1 MNMTETGVYFADM
14 ARSKGRTAARAPVA
28 FFVASMLAG
37 AYVGIALILALTCSF
52 GLPAGVRP
60 LVTGSVFGLG
70 LILVVLAGAEM
81 FTGHVMY
88 ETFGLAKRT
97 ITPLDLLRMFVLVW
111 LGNLAGSV
119 LLAFLFAQGGG
130 GSVFAPAM
138 AAATPA
144 VAAVAVAP
152 GALVHPAVAAITH
165 PAAAAAAKP
174 LDLLTAYVM
183 KKETSPFWPLLCR
196 AILCNWLVCL
206 AIWLAARCK
215 SETAKMIGI
224 AWCLLAF
231 VACGFE
237 HSVANMTTV
246 SLGLFA
252 PTPIGSVAGAAYNLA
267 VVTLGNLIGG
277 GLFVAG
283 AYLVAAQG
291 ERAAADAAT
300 VKSTV

>member
-1 MNMTETGVYFADM
+1 MNMTETGVYFAEL
-14 ARSKGRTAARAPVA
+14 ARTKGRVAARAPIA
-28 FFVASMLAG
+28 FFVSSMLAG

-60 LVTGSVFGLG
+60 LVTGSVFGIG

-88 ETFGLAKRT
+88 ETFGTAKRT
-97 ITPLDLLRMFVLVW
+97 ITPLDFVRMFVLVW
-111 LGNLAGSV
+111 LGNLAGAAV
-119 LLAFLFAQGGG
+119 LAFLFAQGGG
-130 GSVFAPAM
+130 GAVFAPAM
-138 AAATPA
+138 PAAAPA
-144 VAAVAVAP
+144 LAAMAVAP
-152 GALVHPAVAAITH
+152 SALHPAVAAIGH
-165 PAAAAAAKP
+165 PAAAAVAKP

-196 AILCNWLVCL
+196 AMLCNWLVCL

-237 HSVANMTTV
+237 HSVANMTAV
-246 SLGLFA
+246 CLGLFA

-267 VVTLGNLIGG
+267 VVTLGNFIGG
-277 GLFVAG
+277 ALFVTG
-283 AYLVAAQG
+283 AYLVAAKG
-291 ERAAADAAT
+291 EQLTDAGPTT